1 MLKGNLLIWDKYR
14 WMDVWEI
21 NEFNSLNEEVEAGES
36 KIG

>member
-1 MLKGNLLIWDKYR
+1 MGQVQMENWE
-14 WMDVWEI
+14 MDVWEI